1 MELEVLRNMA
11 ELGGAAVL
19 SIIIFFMY
27 RRDRMSSEKRLS
39 NLLHQDQLTR
49 EEHTKALQELITLV
63 SRMNGKH

>member
-1 MELEVLRNMA
+1 MEIEVLRNLL
-11 ELGGAAVL
+11 ELGGLAVL

-27 RRDRMSSEKRLS
+27 RRDRLSSEKRLS

-63 SRMNGKH
+63 SKINGRD